1 MNTFAP
7 LTPEQLWEQCK
18 MLIKIGLQDDTEYER
33 WFLGVSCRSYVEG
46 VLTLAIPTSY
56 VLEHITQHY
65 NNVLWAAARRCF
77 GEEVLLRS
85 IITEEEEK
93 IHATQQAQWQAQQ
106 AYQQRTTGRVP
117 QSKEERIAEAAKFD
131 TGLYPQYT
139 FDTYIQS
146 TANRMAFNTA
156 MDIATRPEQTLFN
169 PFFLFGAS
177 GTGKTHLINALGH
190 KMRELYPE
198 KKVRYV
204 SAHQFLEEFVS
215 ASMAEKK
222 SRADEFY
229 AYYQGVDL
237 LIVDDIQELGG
248 GKKTKTQ
255 NSLFHVLNDLTKR
268 RCHVVLASDTPPAEL
283 EGFDDRL
290 RYRFSQG
297 VTVDLQRPDTA
308 LRRAVLHAKMR
319 KHQIEFPTEVVD
331 FIVENV
337 CENVRA
343 IEGVV
348 TSLLAYSIQDN
359 AQFTVEMA
367 RSVIARVIKIKEHD
381 LTPESIIHKTCEHFG
396 VKRTDLMSKKRTA
409 DLVRVRHIAIYLC
422 QKHTK
427 LSATELARR
436 FGLKDHSTISHAIKK
451 VRLMLNTDEG
461 YRHTFEGFEQTL

>member
-1 MNTFAP
+1 MNT
-7 LTPEQLWEQCK
+7 LTPPTHEQLWQQCK
-18 MLIKIGLQDDTEYER
+18 ALFKQGVSDPAEYER
-33 WFLGVSCRSYVEG
+33 WFLGLSLRSFEG
-46 VLTLAIPTSY
+46 HELTFAVPTRY
-56 VLEHITQHY
+56 VLEHLAQHY
-65 NNVLWAAARRCF
+65 NALLWAAVQHCF
-77 GEEVLLRS
+77 GREVKLKFV
-85 IITEEEEK
+85 IVQEEEEARERQEAEDK
-93 IHATQQAQWQAQQ
+93 AKAAL
-106 AYQQRTTGRVP
+106 QQRLTGQRTLTYQERV
-117 QSKEERIAEAAKFD
+117 AEAAKFD

-146 TANRMAFNTA
+146 QANNMAYRTAL
-156 MDIATRPEQTLFN
+156 DIATRPEQTVFN

-204 SAHQFLEEFVS
+204 SAHQFLEEFVA

-222 SRADEFY
+222 SRSDEFY

-297 VTVDLQRPDTA
+297 LTVDIQRPDTA
-308 LRRAVLHAKMR
+308 LRRAVLMAKMR
-319 KHQIEFPTEVVD
+319 RNGITFPEEVID
-331 FIVENV
+331 FIVEHV

-359 AQFTVEMA
+359 ATFTIDMA
-367 RSVIARVIKIKEHD
+367 RNVIARVVKIKSHN
-381 LTPESIIHKTCEHFG
+381 LTPEGIIARTCEHFD
-396 VKRTDLMSKKRTA
+396 VKRADLLSKKRTK
-409 DLVRVRHIAIYLC
+409 DLVRPRHIAIYLC

-436 FGLKDHSTISHAIKK
+436 FGVKDHSTISHAVKQ
-451 VRLMLNTDEG
+451 VRLQLSTNEA
-461 YRHTFEGFEQTL
+461 YRHAFEAFEQTL

>member
-1 MNTFAP
+1 MNP
-7 LTPEQLWEQCK
+7 LSHPPTPEQLWQQCK
-18 MLIKIGLQDDTEYER
+18 ELLKIGVQDPVEYDR
-33 WFLGVSCRSYVEG
+33 WFLGLSFRSFDGET
-46 VLTLAIPTSY
+46 LTFVAPTRY
-56 VLEHITQHY
+56 VLDHISQHY
-65 NNVLWAAARRCF
+65 NTLLWLVAQRCF
-77 GEEVLLRS
+77 GENIKLSFV
-85 IITEEEEK
+85 ITEEEQKQLEQ
-93 IHATQQAQWQAQQ
+93 QQAQWQAQQ
-106 AYQQRTTGRVP
+106 VYQQGRVP
-117 QSKEERIAEAAKFD
+117 LTKEERIAEAAKFD

-139 FDTYIQS
+139 FDTYIEGA
-146 TANRMAFNTA
+146 ANVMAYRTA
-156 MDIATRPEQTLFN
+156 MDIATRPEQTVFS

-204 SAHQFLEEFVS
+204 SAHQFLEEFVT

-222 SRADEFY
+222 NRSDEFY

-237 LIVDDIQELGG
+237 LIIDDIQELGG

-297 VTVDLQRPDTA
+297 LTVDIQRPDTA
-308 LRRAVLHAKMR
+308 LRRAVLMAQMR
-319 KHQIEFPTEVVD
+319 RHQLDFPEDVVD

-348 TSLLAYSIQDN
+348 RSLLAYSIQDKVC
-359 AQFTVEMA
+359 FTVEMA
-367 RSVIARVIKIKEHD
+367 RGVIARVIKIKEHA
-381 LTPESIIHKTCEHFG
+381 LTPEGIIAKTCEHFG
-396 VKRTDLMSKKRTA
+396 VKRADLMSKKRTA
-409 DLVRVRHIAIYLC
+409 DLVRLRHMAIYLC

-436 FGLKDHSTISHAIKK
+436 FGMKDHSTISHATKK
-451 VRLMLNTDEG
+451 VRLQLNTNEE
-461 YRHTFEGFEQTL
+461 YRHIFEAFEQTL